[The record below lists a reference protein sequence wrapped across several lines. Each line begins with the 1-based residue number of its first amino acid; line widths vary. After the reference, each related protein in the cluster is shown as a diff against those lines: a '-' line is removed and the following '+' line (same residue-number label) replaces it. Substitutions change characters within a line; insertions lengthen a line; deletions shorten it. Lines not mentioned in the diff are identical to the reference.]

1 MPDYPA
7 AIAAIRDSVVGLMR
21 VRLVRPAALSKGKE
35 RPASFNVVFV
45 GTGFCIATDR
55 LLFTAVHVFNE
66 GKPRDPSDRFYAFYV
81 PHNGAK
87 AYAREIISV
96 PYEDP
101 SLDMAVAEMAVPLQG
116 QPVVTASSVTLA
128 AVRDGEPVLTY
139 GYPAPTIANARVDPG
154 GHWLGGNIFL
164 MSHANEGIVS
174 SQYEL
179 NGTLH
184 YELNV
189 GWHHGESGGPIFRAT
204 EPVSAFALMQ
214 GYRNIQSPHGVV
226 AGPHVG
232 RALRAAE
239 LVLRRLGAAIVD

>member
-7 AIAAIRDSVVGLMR
+7 AIASIRDSVVSIMR
-21 VRLVRPAALSKGKE
+21 VRLVQPATTKKGKE
-35 RPASFNVVFV
+35 RPASFNVAFV

-55 LLFTAVHVFNE
+55 LLFTAFHVFNE
-66 GKPRDPSDRFYAFYV
+66 GKPRDASDRFYAFYA
-81 PHNGAK
+81 PRNGAQ

-101 SLDMAVAEMAVPLQG
+101 NLDMGVVEMAVPPPG
-116 QPVVTASSVTLA
+116 QPTVTPASVTRA
-128 AVRDGEPVLTY
+128 EVRVGEPVLTY
-139 GYPAPTIANARVDPG
+139 GYPSPAITNATVDPG

-204 EPVSAFALMQ
+204 GPVSAFALMQ
-214 GYRNIQSPHGVV
+214 SYRNIQSPHGVV

-239 LVLRRLGAAIVD
+239 PVLRRLGATIVD